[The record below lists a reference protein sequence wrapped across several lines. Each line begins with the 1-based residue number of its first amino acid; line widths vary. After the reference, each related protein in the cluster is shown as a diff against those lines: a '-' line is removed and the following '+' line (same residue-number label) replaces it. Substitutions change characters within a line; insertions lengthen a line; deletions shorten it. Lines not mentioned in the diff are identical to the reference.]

1 MMGNKES
8 ELTTAIMQYAVRC
21 LSEGDQQALR
31 NINFGPREVEALRE
45 MNLGDICYI
54 ETLRAHCLKIAL
66 NREVYWPMVAH
77 MRNRRKAG
85 ELQKELISADAA
97 QDMMQHFYG
106 TGSREYVRLRRML
119 VVESISGRPPE
130 PNEAETQTLW
140 DAWKQQIEGREEIL
154 LRPEEYLKI
163 HEETGISL
171 RAIWSQTRRWAEH
184 GMLPTRATGSEMRV
198 GGDQHE

>member
-1 MMGNKES
+1 MGNKES

-21 LSEGDQQALR
+21 LYEGDQQALR

-45 MNLGDICYI
+45 MSLGDICYI

-66 NREVYWPMVAH
+66 NREVYWPMVAN

-154 LRPEEYLKI
+154 LRPEEYLKL

-171 RAIWSQTRRWAEH
+171 RAIWSQTRRWSVH
-184 GMLPTRATGSEMRV
+184 GKLPAHATGSEMRV
-198 GGDQHE
+198 GEDQHE